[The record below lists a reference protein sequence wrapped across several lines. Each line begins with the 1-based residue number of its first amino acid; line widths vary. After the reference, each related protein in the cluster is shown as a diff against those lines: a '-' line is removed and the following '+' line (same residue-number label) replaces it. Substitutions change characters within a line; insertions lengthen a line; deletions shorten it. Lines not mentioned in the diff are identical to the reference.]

1 VQRFWDE
8 FLLPVAR
15 GCEAKVICEIGSEFG
30 GLTRRLLDYCVE
42 EGAVAHVIDP
52 QPQFDVE
59 AWREEY
65 GDALVFHRQLSLEVL
80 GTIPAP
86 DLVLIDGDHNWYT
99 VVNEL
104 RLLEGRVEG
113 DDGALPVI
121 ALHDIEWPY
130 GHRDLYYDPGT
141 IPAEHRQKYEQRGIH
156 PDDESLTDEGING
169 HLCNAAHEGGE
180 HNGVMTAVEDFLA
193 KSATRWTVETVPG
206 FHGLGLLVPVAR
218 LKREPSLEQAVA
230 RWRHPEALR
239 GHVQALEE
247 SRIAEELRHVKAR
260 EEAGTAKVAA
270 EAARVAAEAARV
282 AAEAARASHQEL
294 VDKLERSQSR
304 ERARL
309 TKELDKLR
317 RSQSRE
323 RARLRK
329 ELQVIAGSPTWR
341 VGHFLASSFRV
352 LTRRSRREGDKDALK
367 VLIDRL
373 RSLERSQEAVTA
385 GKREQ
390 TELKALRTERELA
403 TAFSRRYAVVIST
416 ALDVGAAK
424 GPTEA
429 VPVDRRGVLA
439 APDDRPDG
447 RPSAAVV
454 VCVHDALG
462 DLRRCLRSLLTKTG
476 RPFHLILVDDGSGP
490 EARDF
495 LRRFSD
501 QNPATT
507 LVTREGPPHGYTLAA
522 NEGLR
527 ASSADYVVLLNS
539 DTVVTV
545 GWLDRLV
552 ECGESDRS
560 LGIVGPLSN
569 AASYQSV
576 PRLREGGGWAVN
588 ALPPFLTPDGLAY
601 LLSEAAP
608 RSCPRLPFLN
618 GFCYAIKRGV
628 IDTIG
633 VFDEENFASGY
644 CEENDFSYRASQEGF
659 ELAVADSAYV
669 FHAKSRSYGQEGRR
683 DLARCNYQLFTAKHG
698 EENIGRLVESLERD
712 TSLEPL
718 RELVAEATADAASFI
733 RAFQRAHP
741 SPLRVAFVLYSVPY
755 RAAGGV
761 HSIYQET
768 RGMRTLGIDAKILV
782 PANGLD
788 HARHHYAD
796 ADEVFVAYAGEQ
808 DLFDRTADREVIVAT
823 HFRSVALLRGLRERR
838 GDFLPAYYVQDYE
851 PFFHGERSEAGV
863 EALASYGA
871 IPDQLLFAKTQ
882 WLCELIGR
890 IHDRPVAKVEPSI
903 DHEVYRPLAG
913 RRPDGQGKVR
923 IVGMVRPGTPR
934 RQALGTLRILDR
946 VQTELGSQ
954 VDVTVFGVEPEKLRD
969 LAPTRAPRIKNV
981 GLLTREQVAE
991 TLAQS
996 DVFLD
1001 FSTYQAFGR
1010 TALEAMACG
1019 CVAVV
1024 PQIGGVDE
1032 YAVHGE
1038 NSFVVDTSN
1047 EDDAFEAVVDLVA
1060 DPKRLSRM
1068 SRKAAETAARFSVLR
1083 AALSEYLLFADEY
1096 RRRRDGRGPPGGG
1109 ANDAA
1114 TWGKGPHNGDD
1125 RAPAGSSQ

>member
-1 VQRFWDE
+1 
-8 FLLPVAR
+8 
-15 GCEAKVICEIGSEFG
+15 
-30 GLTRRLLDYCVE
+30 
-42 EGAVAHVIDP
+42 
-52 QPQFDVE
+52 
-59 AWREEY
+59 
-65 GDALVFHRQLSLEVL
+65 
-80 GTIPAP
+80 
-86 DLVLIDGDHNWYT
+86 
-99 VVNEL
+99 
-104 RLLEGRVEG
+104 
-113 DDGALPVI
+113 
-121 ALHDIEWPY
+121 
-130 GHRDLYYDPGT
+130 
-141 IPAEHRQKYEQRGIH
+141 
-156 PDDESLTDEGING
+156 
-169 HLCNAAHEGGE
+169 
-180 HNGVMTAVEDFLA
+180 
-193 KSATRWTVETVPG
+193 
-206 FHGLGLLVPVAR
+206 
-218 LKREPSLEQAVA
+218 
-230 RWRHPEALR
+230 
-239 GHVQALEE
+239 
-247 SRIAEELRHVKAR
+247 
-260 EEAGTAKVAA
+260 
-270 EAARVAAEAARV
+270 
-282 AAEAARASHQEL
+282 

-317 RSQSRE
+317 KKLDKLERSQSRE
-323 RARLRK
+323 RARLTK
-329 ELQVIAGSPTWR
+329 ELRVIAGSPTWR

-367 VLIDRL
+367 ALIDRL
-373 RSLERSQEAVTA
+373 KSLERSQEAVTA

-390 TELKALRTERELA
+390 TELKALRTERGLA
-403 TAFSRRYAVVIST
+403 AAFFRRYAEVLPPV
-416 ALDVGAAK
+416 LDVGAPEA
-424 GPTEA
+424 PSEA
-429 VPVDRRGVLA
+429 VPVDRWEVLA
-439 APDDRPDG
+439 APADQTDG
-447 RPSAAVV
+447 RPSVAVV

-569 AASYQSV
+569 AASHQSV

-588 ALPPFLTPDGLAY
+588 ALPPFLTPDGVAY

-618 GFCYAIKRGV
+618 GFCYAIKREV

-633 VFDEENFASGY
+633 LFDEENFASGY

-788 HARHHYAD
+788 HARRHYAD
-796 ADEVFVAYAGEQ
+796 ADEVFVAYADEK

-823 HFRSVALLRGLRERR
+823 QFRSVALLRGLCERR

-851 PFFHGERSEAGV
+851 PFFHGERSEEGV

-954 VDVTVFGVEPEKLRD
+954 VDVTVFGVEPQRLRR
-969 LAPTRAPRIKNV
+969 LAPMRAPRVKNL

-1038 NSFVVDTSN
+1038 NSFVVDTRN
-1047 EDDAFEAVVDLVA
+1047 EDDAFDALVDLA
-1060 DPKRLSRM
+1060 GDPKRLSRM

-1096 RRRRDGRGPPGGG
+1096 TRRRDGRGPPGGG

-1125 RAPAGSSQ
+1125 RAPAGSSQWAPLLPPSVEAGGPESAGSPAEYAAVAIAPSQPAQEGEPVPAPSAQASSASAVSERREHVLENVDWSEFDFVDLGCSKGGSIRFCQGRFDADRGLGVDQNHAKVAETVAAGFDAAQSDATKLDQENVVRFVSMMDFLEHLPSLEAVEAAIEGAARAATDLLFISHPSFEGEGLAEQFGVRQYWWNWTGHTAHIKVADYRGIFERLGLHDYTIRYIDPVYDSSHSSLLPLDTPKDQHQFDPAVHPAKPAVEFPSPLWRAQRILVALRPPERAEWERLVAAIER